1 MAPDQPAAD
10 RPSITELLLQV
21 RGGDPEAMN
30 HLFPLVYGELR
41 RLAHWQLQ
49 HERTGHT
56 LDTGALVHE
65 TYLKIVDQPR
75 VHWRDRAHFFRVA
88 SWAMRRI
95 LVDYARSHGALRRGG
110 GVPPLSLEDE
120 LAVAQP
126 YIYRAIESWSPGLSR
141 VCTSTIP
148 SRKVS
153 PYRLPA
159 SQALRYSS

>member
-21 RGGDPEAMN
+21 RAGDREAMN

-49 HERTGHT
+49 RERTGHT
-56 LDTGALVHE
+56 LDTSALVHE

-88 SWAMRRI
+88 WSMRRI
-95 LVDYARSHGALRRGG
+95 LVTTPAVTGRCVGVGEYRRPRWRTRSQSRSKVISWWRSMKLWSGSRR
-110 GVPPLSLEDE
+110 
-120 LAVAQP
+120 
-126 YIYRAIESWSPGLSR
+126 
-141 VCTSTIP
+141 
-148 SRKVS
+148 
-153 PYRLPA
+153 
-159 SQALRYSS
+159 